1 MSSDTQTH
9 SMFGY
14 SSGCMARQSLDR
26 LFSFNPYLLARN
38 TLELSPLLSTLVV
51 TFSTSW
57 LTVQIILEQ
66 PRCLPLYYHR
76 SPLDKEQ
83 LCSQTMSA
91 LVLVSTFPRQ
101 LLFTRITPLILPYG
115 CSLYP
120 SYSVQQS
127 DYIWTTLY
135 PSSLEGVS
143 THASASCL
151 DLTNAVKAKD
161 KEELRL
167 KVDTRESR
175 KTMNLREQMLA
186 ITTTKHL
193 HKLVNV
199 KNNMET
205 TLRSRIFRK
214 HSMVDSK
221 L

>member
-1 MSSDTQTH
+1 
-9 SMFGY
+9 
-14 SSGCMARQSLDR
+14 MA
-26 LFSFNPYLLARN
+26 
-38 TLELSPLLSTLVV
+38 
-51 TFSTSW
+51 
-57 LTVQIILEQ
+57 QIILEE

-76 SPLDKEQ
+76 SHLDKEQ
-83 LCSQTMSA
+83 LYSQTMSA
-91 LVLVSTFPRQ
+91 LVLVLTFPRQ
-101 LLFTRITPLILPYG
+101 LLFTRITPLILPFG
-115 CSLYP
+115 CSLFH
-120 SYSVQQS
+120 SYSAQQLV
-127 DYIWTTLY
+127 YILTTLY
-135 PSSLEGVS
+135 LSSLEGAN

-186 ITTTKHL
+186 ITTMKLL

-221 L
+221 QSKASTSKCIATKFLLCSDTMEQESLLLSLS